1 MNKKEL
7 IKELSNKNG
16 LTRKDNELV
25 LESLIETIYDVLA
38 EGDKVHIAGLGSFS
52 SRKRDERTMVNPR
65 TGKEVKVTES
75 VVPSFK
81 AGKKLKDALK

>member
-25 LESLIETIYDVLA
+25 LESLIETIYEVLA

-65 TGKEVKVTES
+65 TGKEVTVTES